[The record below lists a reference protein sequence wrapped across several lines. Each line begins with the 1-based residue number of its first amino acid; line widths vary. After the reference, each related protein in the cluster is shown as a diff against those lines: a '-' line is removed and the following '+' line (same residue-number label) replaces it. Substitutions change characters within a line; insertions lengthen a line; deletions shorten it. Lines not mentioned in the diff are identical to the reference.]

1 MKQTRYGMLIA
12 LAFMSGLPVAAWA
25 QDRSRRDRDE
35 AGSRVLGF
43 VFNRG
48 RIGVVVKT
56 DADAQADKIGAR
68 VEAVSPG
75 GPADR
80 AGLKAGDVITKFNG
94 VALGGAQVP
103 DGDVS
108 GPGLTLVRLAHAL
121 EPGDT
126 VRIEYRRAGDTRT
139 AALVAEEVR
148 TALDM
153 GMGRPPLPREL
164 PDVRRGVGEG
174 MPGATFWSPWFDLDL
189 TSLNPDLGE
198 YFGTPDGVLVVRAS
212 RDVSLPLKGGDVI
225 VAIDGRKP
233 TSPSHAMRIL
243 RSYAAGDSVKIEILR
258 KQKRQTVTSVVPERG
273 EFRRE
278 RRAPGGP
285 ASGMGEGT

>member
-1 MKQTRYGMLIA
+1 MKHTRFGMLIA
-12 LAFMSGLPVAAWA
+12 LAFMSGLPAVVQA
-25 QDRSRRDRDE
+25 QDRPRRERDRDE
-35 AGSRVLGF
+35 MGSRVFTFAL
-43 VFNRG
+43 NRG

-56 DADAQADKIGAR
+56 DADARADQVGAR

-80 AGLKAGDVITKFNG
+80 AGLKAGDVITRFNG
-94 VALGGAQVP
+94 VALGGAEAP
-103 DGDVS
+103 DGDAS
-108 GPGLTLVRLAHAL
+108 GPGLTLVRLAHVL

-126 VRIEYRRAGDTRT
+126 VRIEYRRADASRT
-139 AALVAEEVR
+139 ATLVAEEVR

-153 GMGRPPLPREL
+153 GMNRPPLPSDP
-164 PDVRRGVGEG
+164 PDVRWRAGEDLPGG
-174 MPGATFWSPWFDLDL
+174 MLWSPWFDLDL

-212 RDVSLPLKGGDVI
+212 RDASLPLKGGDVI

-258 KQKRQTVTSVVPERG
+258 KQKRQTVTSIVPERG
-273 EFRRE
+273 ASFRRE
-278 RRAPGGP
+278 RRAPGG
-285 ASGMGEGT
+285 MGERT